1 MKNVEASI
9 RARLTQKAKERGI
22 SFQYASVLYMQ
33 EGLLARIA
41 GSPYARN
48 LILKGGF
55 LLFANQQ
62 AAGRTTKDID
72 FLGDGIPNDPQALAE
87 IFAVL
92 VTREYGDGLSFD
104 VGSIRSE
111 RITEGAEYHGV
122 RLHVPAR
129 LGTVRNTIQVDIGF
143 GDALEGGPR
152 STILRKLLDDTPL
165 AIITCPLATV
175 LAEKLESTIALGD
188 VNSRMKDLYD
198 LWFILE
204 HVPLSDQEIVA
215 ALRATFA
222 RRRTVMPEGP
232 AVFSSEFAD
241 SERTELLWKG
251 FTRRSK
257 LGDLALSSILDI
269 IKTRL
274 EPLCT
279 RMRLMQDRPP
289 AS

>member
-1 MKNVEASI
+1 LKNVEASV

-22 SFQYASVLYMQ
+22 TFQYASVLYMQ

-55 LLFANQQ
+55 LLFAIQQ

-72 FLGDGIPNDPQALAE
+72 FLGDGIPNGPQALAD
-87 IFAVL
+87 IFAGL
-92 VTREYGDGLSFD
+92 VTREYRDGLSFD

-111 RITEGAEYHGV
+111 RITEAADYHGV
-122 RLHVPAR
+122 RLNVTAR
-129 LGTVRNTIQVDIGF
+129 LGAVRNTIQVDIGF

-165 AIITCPLATV
+165 EIITYPLATV
-175 LAEKLESTIALGD
+175 LAEKLESTIGLGR

-204 HVPLSDQEIVA
+204 HVPLADQEILA

-222 RRRTVMPEGP
+222 RRRTAMPESP
-232 AVFSSEFAD
+232 AVFSGEFVD
-241 SERTELLWKG
+241 SERTKLLWKG

-257 LGDLALSSILDI
+257 LGNLALSSILDI
-269 IKTRL
+269 ITTRL
-274 EPLCT
+274 EPLYAKI
-279 RMRLMQDRPP
+279 RLTQD
-289 AS
+289 

>member
-9 RARLTQKAKERGI
+9 RARLTQKAKEQGI
-22 SFQYASVLYMQ
+22 TFQYASILYMQ

-41 GSPYARN
+41 GSAYARK

-72 FLGDGIPNDPQALAE
+72 FPGRRDPNDPQALAK

-92 VTREYGDGLSFD
+92 VSREYGDGLSFD
-104 VGSIRSE
+104 VDSIRSE
-111 RITEGAEYHGV
+111 RITEVADYHGV
-122 RLHVPAR
+122 RLHMTGR

-152 STILRKLLDDTPL
+152 STTLRKLLDDTPL
-165 AIITCPLATV
+165 AIVTCPLSTV
-175 LAEKLESTIALGD
+175 LAEKLESTISLGN

-204 HVPLSDQEIVA
+204 HVPLSDQEILS

-222 RRRTVMPEGP
+222 RRRTAMPEGP
-232 AVFSSEFAD
+232 AVFSRELAD

-274 EPLCT
+274 EPLYSN
-279 RMRLMQDRPP
+279 MRLTQD
-289 AS
+289 

>member
-9 RARLTQKAKERGI
+9 RARLTQKARERGI
-22 SFQYASVLYMQ
+22 TFQYASILYMQ

-41 GSPYARN
+41 GSPYARK

-72 FLGDGIPNDPQALAE
+72 FLGDGIPNDPQALAK

-92 VTREYGDGLSFD
+92 VSREYGDGLSFD
-104 VGSIRSE
+104 VQSIRSE
-111 RITEGAEYHGV
+111 RITEVAAYQGV
-122 RLHVPAR
+122 RLHITGR
-129 LGTVRNTIQVDIGF
+129 LGTVRNIIQVDIGF

-152 STILRKLLDDTPL
+152 RTSLRKLLDDTPL
-165 AIITCPLATV
+165 VVVSYPLATV
-175 LAEKLESTIALGD
+175 LAEKLESTIALGN

-204 HVPLSDQEIVA
+204 HVPLSDQEILS

-222 RRRTVMPEGP
+222 RRRTAVPEGP
-232 AVFSSEFAD
+232 AVFSREFAD
-241 SERTELLWKG
+241 SERTELLWEG

-257 LGDLALSSILDI
+257 LGELALSSILDI

-274 EPLCT
+274 EPLYSK
-279 RMRLMQDRPP
+279 MRFT
-289 AS
+289 